1 MRKSN
6 LLRRVM
12 SVSLGLFLGASAL
25 LAQKNITVTG
35 TVTDAQKEPIIG
47 ASILQQG
54 TTVGAATDVDG
65 QFTLVVPEGA
75 VLEFSSIGF
84 EPRTL
89 KAQPKMNVILVEDSE
104 MLNETVVVGYG
115 VQKRESLT
123 GAITQI
129 RSEDIAATKTADGVA
144 ALQGKIPGLMI
155 TQNSG
160 KPGAF
165 ASDIS
170 LRGFGTPMVVVDGVV
185 RSTTRTRKSTTWNQN
200 PNNVET
206 YTDISVLQELNPE
219 DIESIS
225 VLKDASAT
233 IYGLGAQNGVIL
245 ITTKKGQVKKPS
257 VNFSA
262 NLSLA
267 APVVPRNVESWS
279 SFMKWDNAMADVG
292 KTTHRWADAQIAA
305 YESGAPTWTDA
316 QGKEHET
323 TYTDWYN
330 EVYRKVAVNK
340 QYNISI
346 MGGNEQVNYYFG
358 GSYADD
364 NPILKGDTY
373 GYKRYA
379 FNGNV
384 SVKLLPELTMR
395 YTTNFR
401 QSSTMGMGDFDLD
414 WNIFFY
420 IYQSNPTV
428 GVHPK
433 GNPAHYTDVEEHLN
447 PVALLDS
454 ETTGFTKT
462 DRKDFSNT
470 VDFTYDAP
478 FLKGLKFQVTG
489 AYDFG
494 RSKQR
499 TLVKSFM
506 LYNYEDDTPAYD
518 WSSARN
524 ETEYAEMWNDN
535 IRVYGR
541 AQATFD
547 RQFGKHNVSA
557 MLGAELTSLT
567 NAMVGASRYYGPDK
581 NQFLYTHDVINQGL
595 DTRDDNQ
602 GTRSSERTAG
612 YIGRLNYNY
621 MGKYLVELMG
631 RVDGNYRFMRGKRWG
646 VFPSYSLGWRISE
659 EKFFK
664 NLFPYVNNLKIRW
677 SDGFTG
683 SPQGGAYAY
692 INGYSQGGSWVLSE
706 GKTTTGYANNSVAN
720 TVLTWAKVRMM
731 DFGVD
736 WELWHGKFG
745 GTFDWFRREMIG
757 TMAQRDVSLPDFYAV
772 DIPYENLNRS
782 ENVGLELSLY
792 HRNSIGNFSYR
803 IQGTAS
809 FTRSRSTYIESE
821 KTAKYTSQ
829 MQYWLNGTLN
839 RWNGYMGGS
848 TYHWTGE
855 RFTSLDQANA
865 SQVLY
870 GMLDSKQG
878 NRNLIV
884 GQYQLEDRNGD
895 GYITSDDVYYTWGGG
910 MPPLQFGLTFSG
922 SYKNFDFSLIFNG
935 ATLKNKGFGLSA
947 YSGYGVLNYLPSQ
960 YTNSYRVAEYGADP
974 WDPSTEWVAG
984 YWPALVR
991 MSQVGAYTKDL
1002 GNSTYGANQPYNY
1015 VNSSYLR
1022 LKTIELGYRV
1032 SPNFLRKAG
1041 IKSARVFFNG
1051 GNLLTICNP
1060 LLKYVDPESNDQG
1073 RAGGEFQINKTYS
1086 FGFNLNF

>member
-1 MRKSN
+1 
-6 LLRRVM
+6 M
-12 SVSLGLFLGASAL
+12 SVALGLVLGATAS
-25 LAQKNITVTG
+25 LAQNITVTG
-35 TVTDAQKEPIIG
+35 TVTDALKEPLIG
-47 ASILQQG
+47 VAVMQQG
-54 TTVGAATDVDG
+54 TANGTATDLDG
-65 QFTLVVPEGA
+65 NFTLAVPEGA

-84 EPRTL
+84 ETRTL
-89 KAQPKMNVILVEDSE
+89 KATARMNVILVEDAE

-123 GAITQI
+123 GAITQV

-144 ALQGKIPGLMI
+144 ALQGKIPGLLI

-185 RSTTRTRKSTTWNQN
+185 RSTTRTRKSTTYNTN
-200 PNNVET
+200 PNQLES
-206 YTDISVLQELNPE
+206 YTDLSVLQELNPD

-262 NLSLA
+262 NVSLA
-267 APVVPRNVESWS
+267 QPVVPRRVESWT
-279 SFMKWDNAMADVG
+279 SFMKWENAMSDVG
-292 KTTHRWADAQIAA
+292 KMGHRWDPAQIIA
-305 YESGAPTWTDA
+305 YENGDETWTDA
-316 QGKEHET
+316 SGRVHDVV
-323 TYTDWYN
+323 YTDWYN
-330 EVYRKVAVNK
+330 EVYRKVAVNQ

-373 GYKRYA
+373 GYKRYN
-379 FNGNV
+379 FNGNI

-401 QSSTMGMGDFDLD
+401 QSSNTGMGDYDMD

-433 GNPAHYTDVEEHLN
+433 NNPSHYTDVEEHCN

-454 ETTGFTKT
+454 DFSGFTKT

-470 VDFTYDAP
+470 IDFTYDAP
-478 FLKGLKFQVTG
+478 FLKGLKFQATG

-499 TLVKSFM
+499 TLVKKGL
-506 LYNYEDDTPAYD
+506 LYDYDTD
-518 WSSARN
+518 ISQTGMETRQ

-535 IRVYGR
+535 TRVYGR
-541 AQATFD
+541 VQALFD
-547 RQFGKHNVSA
+547 RQFGRHNVSA
-557 MLGAELTSLT
+557 MLGAELTSIT
-567 NAMVGASRYYGPDK
+567 NAMVGASRYYGPDAS
-581 NQFLYTHDVINQGL
+581 QYLYTHDVINKGL
-595 DTRDDNQ
+595 DSRSENQ
-602 GTRSSERTAG
+602 GTRSSVRTAG

-631 RVDGNYRFMRGKRWG
+631 RYDGNYQFQRGHRWG
-646 VFPSYSLGWRISE
+646 LFPSYSVGWRLSE

-664 NLFPYVNNLKIRW
+664 DLAPFVNNLKFRW

-683 SPQGGAYAY
+683 SVQGSPYAY
-692 INGYSQGGSWVLSE
+692 VLGYKESGSWVFAD
-706 GKTTTGYANNSVAN
+706 GKTTTGYANSEVAN
-720 TVLTWAKVRMM
+720 TVLTWAKVRML

-736 WELWHGKFG
+736 WELWQGKFG
-745 GTFDWFRREMIG
+745 GTFDWFKRLMIG
-757 TMAQRDVSLPDFYAV
+757 TAAQRSVSLPDFYAV
-772 DIPYENLNRS
+772 DLPYENLNRS
-782 ENVGLELSLY
+782 ENVGMELTLY

-803 IQGTAS
+803 VQGTAT
-809 FTRSRSTYIESE
+809 FSRYRQTYNESL
-821 KTAKYTSQ
+821 KDAKFGSQ
-829 MQYWLNGTLN
+829 MEYWKSCSLN

-848 TYHWTGE
+848 TYQWTGD
-855 RFTSLDQANA
+855 RFTSVDQANA

-870 GMLDSKQG
+870 SALSSNEG
-878 NRNLIV
+878 NRAIIV
-884 GQYQLEDRNGD
+884 GQYMLEDRNGN
-895 GYITSDDVYYTWGGG
+895 GYIDSDDVYYTWGGG
-910 MPPLQFGLTFSG
+910 NPPLQFGLNFSG
-922 SYKNFDFSLIFNG
+922 SYKSFDFSLIFNG
-935 ATLKNKGFGLSA
+935 ATMKYKGYGLSA
-947 YSGYGVLNYLPSQ
+947 YAGYGVLNYLPSQ
-960 YTNSYRVAEYGADP
+960 YTDSYHVSNYGDDP
-974 WDPSTEWVAG
+974 WDPATQWEEG

-991 MSQVGAYTKDL
+991 LNQVGSY
-1002 GNSTYGANQPYNY
+1002 NSPTYGVNQPYNY
-1015 VNSSYLR
+1015 VNATYLR
-1022 LKTIELGYRV
+1022 LKTIELGYRI

-1051 GNLLTICNP
+1051 GNLLTICNKF
-1060 LLKYVDPESNDQG
+1060 LKYVDPESNDSG
-1073 RAGGEFQINKTYS
+1073 RAGGEFQINKTYT

>member
-6 LLRRVM
+6 LLKRVM
-12 SVSLGLFLGASAL
+12 SVALGLFLGASAL
-25 LAQKNITVTG
+25 LAQNITVTG
-35 TVTDAQKEPIIG
+35 TVTDAMKEPIIG
-47 ASILQQG
+47 ASIMQQG
-54 TTVGAATDVDG
+54 TTVGTATDLDG
-65 QFTLVVPEGA
+65 NFELTVPAGA
-75 VLEFSSIGF
+75 ILEFSSIGF
-84 EPRTL
+84 ETRTL
-89 KAQPKMNVILVEDSE
+89 KAEAKMNVILVEDSE

-144 ALQGKIPGLMI
+144 ALQGKIPGLLI

-165 ASDIS
+165 ASEIS

-185 RSTTRTRKSTTWNQN
+185 RSTTRTRKSTTYNTN
-200 PNNVET
+200 PNALES
-206 YTDISVLQELNPE
+206 YTDLSVLQELNPE

-267 APVVPRNVESWS
+267 APVVPREVESWT
-279 SFMKWDNAMADVG
+279 SFMKWDNAMSDVG
-292 KTTHRWADAQIAA
+292 KLGQRWAAAQIAA
-305 YESGAPTWTDA
+305 YENGDATWTDA
-316 QGKEHET
+316 EGKVHDAI
-323 TYTDWYN
+323 YTDWYN

-346 MGGNEQVNYYFG
+346 MGGNEMVNYYFG

-373 GYKRYA
+373 GYKRYN

-384 SVKLLPELTMR
+384 SVRLLPELTMR
-395 YTTNFR
+395 YTTSFR
-401 QSSTMGMGDFDLD
+401 QSSNTGMGDYDMD

-420 IYQSNPTV
+420 IYQSEPTV
-428 GVHPK
+428 GVHTRN
-433 GNPAHYTDVEEHLN
+433 NPAHYSDVKEHTN

-454 ETTGFTKT
+454 DFSGFTKT

-478 FLKGLKFQVTG
+478 FLRGLKFQATG

-499 TLVKSFM
+499 TLVKKGL
-506 LYNYEDDTPAYD
+506 LYNYETDI
-518 WSSARN
+518 SEQGM
-524 ETEYAEMWNDN
+524 ETRQETQYAEMWNDN
-535 IRVYGR
+535 ARIYGR
-541 AQATFD
+541 FQATFD
-547 RQFGKHNVSA
+547 RQFAGVHNVSA
-557 MLGAELTSLT
+557 MLGAELTSIT
-567 NAMVGASRYYGPDK
+567 NAMVGASRYYGPDAS
-581 NQFLYTHDVINQGL
+581 QYLYTHDVINQGL
-595 DTRDDNQ
+595 ESRDDNQ
-602 GTRSSERTAG
+602 GTRSTSRTAG

-621 MGKYLVELMG
+621 KGKYLVELMG
-631 RVDGNYRFMRGKRWG
+631 RYDGNYQFQKGKRWG
-646 VFPSYSLGWRISE
+646 LFPSYSLGWRVSE

-664 NLFPYVNNLKIRW
+664 NLFPYVNNLKFRW

-683 SPQGGAYAY
+683 SVQGSPYAY
-692 INGYSQGGSWVLSE
+692 INGYASNSSWVLSD
-706 GKTTTGYANNSVAN
+706 GKSTTGYANNSVAN

-731 DFGVD
+731 DFGID
-736 WELWHGKFG
+736 WELWQGKFG
-745 GTFDWFRREMIG
+745 GTFDWFKRQMIG
-757 TMAQRDVSLPDFYAV
+757 TAATRNVSLPDFYAV
-772 DIPYENLNRS
+772 SIPSENLNRS

-803 IQGTAS
+803 VQGTAT
-809 FTRSRSTYIESE
+809 FSRYRNTYIESE
-821 KTAKYTSQ
+821 NTNTNYHSQ
-829 MQYWLNGTLN
+829 MDYWKSGTLN

-848 TYHWTGE
+848 TYKWTGE
-855 RFTSLDQANA
+855 RFTSINEASS

-870 GMLDSKQG
+870 SALGSNAG
-878 NRNLIV
+878 NREIIV
-884 GQYQLEDRNGD
+884 GQYKLVDRNGN
-895 GYITSDDVYYTWGGG
+895 GYIDTEDVYYTWGAGN
-910 MPPLQFGLTFSG
+910 PPLQFGLTFSG
-922 SYKNFDFSLIFNG
+922 SYKNFDFSLLFNG
-935 ATLKNKGFGLSA
+935 ATMKYKGYGLSA
-947 YSGYGVLNYLPSQ
+947 YAGYGVLNYLPSH
-960 YTNSYRVAEYGADP
+960 YTDSYRVANYGDDP
-974 WDPSTEWVAG
+974 WDPATQWTSG

-991 MSQVGAYTKDL
+991 LTQVGSY
-1002 GNSTYGANQPYNY
+1002 NSPTYGANQPYNY
-1015 VNSSYLR
+1015 VNASYLR

-1032 SPNFLRKAG
+1032 SPNFLKKAG

-1060 LLKYVDPESNDQG
+1060 LLKYVDPESNDSG

>member
-1 MRKSN
+1 MRQTN
-6 LLRRVM
+6 LLKRAM
-12 SVSLGLFLGASAL
+12 SVALGLVLGASAL
-25 LAQKNITVTG
+25 LAQNITVTG
-35 TVTDAQKEPIIG
+35 TVTDAMKEPIIG

-54 TTVGAATDVDG
+54 TTNGTATDIDG
-65 QFTLVVPEGA
+65 NFTLSVPA
-75 VLEFSSIGF
+75 DALLEISSIGF
-84 EPRTL
+84 ETRVL
-89 KAQPKMNVILVEDSE
+89 KATAKMDVILVEDSE

-144 ALQGKIPGLMI
+144 ALQGKIPGLLI

-165 ASDIS
+165 ASEIN

-185 RSTTRTRKSTTWNQN
+185 RSTTRTRKSTSWNQD
-200 PNNVET
+200 PNALES
-206 YTDISVLQELNPE
+206 YTDLSVLQELNPE

-262 NLSLA
+262 NLSFA
-267 APVVPRNVESWS
+267 QPVVPRKVESWT
-279 SFMKWDNAMADVG
+279 SFMKWENAMSDVG
-292 KTTHRWADAQIAA
+292 KMGHRWADAQIAA
-305 YESGAPTWTDA
+305 YESGAETWTDA
-316 QGKEHET
+316 EGKVHDAI
-323 TYTDWYN
+323 YTDWYN
-330 EVYRKVAVNK
+330 EVYRKAAFNQ
-340 QYNISI
+340 QYNVSI
-346 MGGNEQVNYYFG
+346 MGGNDLVNYYFG

-364 NPILKGDTY
+364 NPILKGDAY
-373 GYKRYA
+373 GYKRYG

-401 QSSTMGMGDFDLD
+401 QSSNQGMGDFDLD
-414 WNIFFY
+414 WNIFYY

-433 GNPAHYTDVEEHLN
+433 NNPSHYTDVEEHLN
-447 PVALLDS
+447 PVALLDP

-470 VDFTYDAP
+470 VDFTYEAP
-478 FLKGLKFQVTG
+478 FLKGLKFQATG

-499 TLVKSFM
+499 TLVKSFI
-506 LYNYEDDTPAYD
+506 LYDYMTDVPAYT
-518 WSSARN
+518 WANARN

-535 IRVYGR
+535 TRIYGR
-541 AQATFD
+541 VQALFD
-547 RQFGKHNVSA
+547 RQFGRHNVSA
-557 MLGAELTSLT
+557 MLGGELTSIT

-581 NQFLYTHDVINQGL
+581 EQFLYTHDVINQGL
-595 DTRDDNQ
+595 LDSRSSNQ
-602 GTRSSERTAG
+602 GTRSTNRTAG
-612 YIGRLNYNY
+612 YIGRINYNY
-621 MGKYLVELMG
+621 MGKYLVEVMG
-631 RVDGNYRFMRGKRWG
+631 RYDGSYMYQKGKRWSL
-646 VFPSYSLGWRISE
+646 FPSYSVGWRISE
-659 EKFFK
+659 ERFFK
-664 NLFPYVNNLKIRW
+664 NLFPAVNNLKFRW

-692 INGYSQGGSWVLSE
+692 INGYARSGSWVFSD

-720 TVLTWAKVRMM
+720 TVLTWAKVRMQ

-736 WELWHGKFG
+736 WEVWQGKFG
-745 GTFDWFRREMIG
+745 GTFDWFRRQVIG
-757 TMAQRDVSLPDFYAV
+757 TAATRQVDLPDFYAV
-772 DIPYENLNRS
+772 SIPQENLNRN
-782 ENVGLELSLY
+782 ETQGLELTLY

-803 IQGTAS
+803 IQGTAT
-809 FTRSRSTYIESE
+809 FSRYRQTYIESE
-821 KTAKYTSQ
+821 KTNTNYGSQ
-829 MQYWLNGTLN
+829 MAYWKSGQLN
-839 RWNGYMGGS
+839 RWNGAFGGS
-848 TYHWTGE
+848 TYHWTGD
-855 RFTSLDQANA
+855 RFTSIDQASS

-870 GMLDSKQG
+870 SALSSSEG
-878 NRNLIV
+878 NRGLIV
-884 GQYQLEDRNGD
+884 GQYQIEDRNGN
-895 GYITSDDVYYTWGGG
+895 GYIDSDDVYYTWGSGN
-910 MPPLQFGLTFSG
+910 PPLQFGLTFSG
-922 SYKNFDFSLIFNG
+922 SYKNFDFSLLFNG
-935 ATLKNKGFGLSA
+935 ATMKWKGYGLSA
-947 YSGYGVLNYLPSQ
+947 YSGYGFLNYLPSQ
-960 YTNSYRVAEYGADP
+960 YTDAYHVATYGADP
-974 WDPSTEWVAG
+974 WDPATQWVEG
-984 YWPALVR
+984 FWPALVR
-991 MSQVGAYTKDL
+991 LSQVGSYNAPM
-1002 GNSTYGANQPYNY
+1002 YGANQPYNF
-1015 VNSSYLR
+1015 VDATYLR

-1032 SPNFLRKAG
+1032 SPNFLKKAG

-1051 GNLLTICNP
+1051 GNLLTLCSKY
-1060 LLKYVDPESNDQG
+1060 LKFVDPESNDQG